1 MKVSSNNLVN
11 ICRLLFSISRNSDN
25 DTFFMENDLLGSIFL
40 SEYPMKMYQ
49 ILFLII
55 SMII

>member
-25 DTFFMENDLLGSIFL
+25 DAFFLENDLLGIYLFKHFIEIFFRIF
-40 SEYPMKMYQ
+40 
-49 ILFLII
+49 ILRFVNI
-55 SMII
+55 